1 MGLIEAGIKTRMFHL
16 GITAEQLAQFSG
28 IRPQILHPGIKGT
41 RPLSNLDIEKVHY
54 TLHRLEL
61 LVETLKPVPV
71 DMTSTK
77 QIQFLLRRLEDGDIE
92 KLMTPYAKVVAEE
105 MVQGGIE

>member
-41 RPLSNLDIEKVHY
+41 RPLSNVDIEKVHY
-54 TLHRLEL
+54 ALHQLEL
-61 LVETLKPVPV
+61 LVDLLKPVPV
-71 DMTSTK
+71 DMKSTRY
-77 QIQFLLRRLEDGDIE
+77 ISFLLRRLEDGDIE
-92 KLMTPYAKVVAEE
+92 KLTTPYAKIVAEE
-105 MVQGGIE
+105 MMQAGIQ

>member
-1 MGLIEAGIKTRMFHL
+1 MFHL

-41 RPLSNLDIEKVHY
+41 RPLSNIDIEKIHR
-54 TLHRLEL
+54 TLRQLEL
-61 LVETLKPVPV
+61 LVEMLTQVPA

-105 MVQGGIE
+105 MMQGGIQ